1 VIRVSIIR
9 NKKLVSV
16 YRFLAVVVVFL
27 VLVAAVK
34 TVRVVRDAQG
44 REGPGSYYKLV
55 KLIPAGTTLK
65 ILETKRSWHKVKYE
79 EVEVWI
85 SANSIS
91 QEKKTSSMDV
101 FESMPFQDV
110 SAEAS
115 PAILTAAIK
124 GFWTRYSKTAG
135 ETYELPVEGY
145 DIPAAVFE
153 AFSQERAGAVRREN
167 LIKKYKL
174 KSADKKH
181 SIPYK
186 QEHSVGYTC
195 ASSVAD
201 APLITDM
208 NLLRYIHSVGWY
220 IAEGTERYDIR
231 FNYYI
236 LDTDRVNA
244 ISCPGGY
251 IVLTRGLLN
260 LIKDESELAAL
271 LAHEMAHVIAGHG
284 MLEVFEEKTSIKA
297 GSAFDALNR
306 EVGGASELEQELVA
320 IANRAVSIA
329 KSPKLDKYEF
339 EADELALCYMAR
351 SGYDL
356 NGHIRL
362 LTTLK
367 AEHDRNVDIFDLN
380 YRNHP
385 DFGERMRRSQK
396 TLRNYRGYTGKSF
409 PESFRGHMVF

>member
-1 VIRVSIIR
+1 MSIIR
-9 NKKLVSV
+9 NKTWVSV
-16 YRFLAVVVVFL
+16 QRFLAVVVVFF
-27 VLVAAVK
+27 VLVAAAN
-34 TVRVVRDAQG
+34 TVRVVKDAQG

-55 KLIPAGTTLK
+55 KLIPAGTTLE

-79 EVEVWI
+79 KVEVWI
-85 SANSIS
+85 SANSLA
-91 QEKKTSSMDV
+91 QDKKTGSRDI

-124 GFWTRYSKTAG
+124 GFWTRFSKTAG

-153 AFSQERAGAVRREN
+153 TFSQDRAGAVGREN

-174 KSADKKH
+174 KMADKKH

-195 ASSVAD
+195 ASSAAD
-201 APLITDM
+201 APLVTDM
-208 NLLRYIHSVGWY
+208 DLLRYIHSVGWY
-220 IAEGTERYDIR
+220 IAGGTERYDIR

-244 ISCPGGY
+244 IACPGGY

-260 LIKDESELAAL
+260 LLNDESELAAL

-284 MLEVFEEKTSIKA
+284 MLEVFEEETSIRA

-320 IANRAVSIA
+320 VSQRAVSIA

-356 NGHIRL
+356 NGHVRL
-362 LTTLK
+362 LATLK
-367 AEHDRNVDIFDLN
+367 AQHDRNVDIFDLN

-385 DFGERMRRSQK
+385 DFGERTRRSED
-396 TLRNYRGYTGKSF
+396 TLKDYRGYTGKTF
-409 PESFRGHMVF
+409 PESFREHMVF